1 VEVRVEPWN
10 DAVTHLAELA
20 DEVESTHG
28 RVMLTRAGRADLVL
42 LTADDLAA
50 LEETAELAGDPVA
63 QQEIADAEVA
73 YETGDY
79 MTGDELRARLGLPPR
94 VA

>member
-1 VEVRVEPWN
+1 VRVEPLN
-10 DAVTHLAELA
+10 DAITHLAELA

-28 RVMLTRAGRADLVL
+28 RIVLTRAGRADLVL

-50 LEETAELAGDPVA
+50 LEETAELSGDPAA
-63 QQEIADAEVA
+63 QQEIAEAEAA
-73 YETGDY
+73 YAAGDY
-79 MTGDELRARLGLPPR
+79 ISGDELRARFGLPPR